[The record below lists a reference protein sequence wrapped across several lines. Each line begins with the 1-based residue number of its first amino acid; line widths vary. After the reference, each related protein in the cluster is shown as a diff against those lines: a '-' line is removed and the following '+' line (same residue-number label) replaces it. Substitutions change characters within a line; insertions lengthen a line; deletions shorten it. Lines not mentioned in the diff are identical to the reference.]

1 MNTNY
6 AVSVMQGWQ
15 CPICKKIYSPLTP
28 VCFTCYSNEVEEDEN
43 IITVNA
49 DAPTKKIV
57 YELISPIRNK
67 IEELKD
73 TSDKN
78 LDEITSVRRDAYNLA
93 IEDVVEIID
102 SETENKQIVIEI
114 PRPCV
119 GIDCTNC
126 SNNGKCNRTR

>member
-1 MNTNY
+1 MNNY
-6 AVSVMQGWQ
+6 AVSAMQGWQ
-15 CPICKKIYSPLTP
+15 CPICKRVYSPLMP
-28 VCFTCYSNEVEEDEN
+28 TCLYCHGDEPEDEN
-43 IITVNA
+43 IITVSA

-57 YELISPIRNK
+57 HELINPIRER

-78 LDEITSVRRDAYNLA
+78 LDEVTLVRRDAYNLA

-102 SETENKQIVIEI
+102 AETENKQIVIEI

-119 GIDCTNC
+119 GIDCASC
-126 SNNGKCNRTR
+126 SNNGKCSKTR